1 MWIAV
6 NGEVYNVTEFA
17 ADHPGGVEVLEDVAG
32 RDATPEFNEVGHSEY
47 ALETMQ
53 TLRVGSLKGAV
64 KSGLESTK
72 FNTNSSPEDT
82 PMKPKEEND
91 NNLLGITLAAL
102 AVALGVY
109 LIRS

>member
-1 MWIAV
+1 MRK
-6 NGEVYNVTEFA
+6 VYIE
-17 ADHPGGVEVLEDVAG
+17 
-32 RDATPEFNEVGHSEY
+32 RS
-47 ALETMQ
+47 
-53 TLRVGSLKGAV
+53 
-64 KSGLESTK
+64 
-72 FNTNSSPEDT
+72 SSPEDT